1 MSEELE
7 FIDIGEDGQP
17 SSTGSEN
24 RHERQRHREKKN
36 KQVKSLVR
44 TLIKLLIVTV
54 GIALICLFVLCP
66 YAVHGNR
73 MFPKLRDGDCA
84 VVLKVGGFQKGD
96 VVTYEQ
102 GGVRYF
108 SRIVGTPGDTVS
120 IGHDGFRVNGLVQS
134 EEIFYETASEKEIEV
149 IVGTDEVFLLNDYRF
164 DQMDSRAFGSV
175 KISNIDGKVIFLFRW
190 RGI

>member
-17 SSTGSEN
+17 SSAGSEN
-24 RHERQRHREKKN
+24 RHQRQRHREKRK
-36 KQVKSLVR
+36 KQVKSFVG
-44 TLIKLLIVTV
+44 TLIKLVTV
-54 GIALICLFVLCP
+54 AGGIALICLFVLCP

-96 VVTYEQ
+96 VVSYEQ
-102 GGVRYF
+102 SGIRYF
-108 SRIVGTPGDTVS
+108 SRVVGTPGDTVS

-134 EEIFYETASEKEIEV
+134 EEIFYDTSSEKAIEV
-149 IVGTDEVFLLNDYRF
+149 IIGSDEVFLLNDYRS

>member
-17 SSTGSEN
+17 SSAGSEN

-36 KQVKSLVR
+36 KQIKSLVR
-44 TLIKLLIVTV
+44 TLIKLVV
-54 GIALICLFVLCP
+54 VACGIALICLFVLCP

-96 VVTYEQ
+96 VVTHEKD
-102 GGVRYF
+102 GARHF

-120 IGHDGFRVNGLVQS
+120 IGHDGLRVNGLVQS

-149 IVGTDEVFLLNDYRF
+149 IVGSDEVFLLNDYRS

-175 KISNIDGKVIFLFRW
+175 KISSIDGKVIFLFRW

>member
-17 SSTGSEN
+17 SSVGSEN

-36 KQVKSLVR
+36 KQIKSLVR
-44 TLIKLLIVTV
+44 TLIKLVV
-54 GIALICLFVLCP
+54 VACGIALICLFVLCP

-96 VVTYEQ
+96 VVSYEQ
-102 GGVRYF
+102 SGIRYF
-108 SRIVGTPGDTVS
+108 SRVVGTPGDTVS

-149 IVGTDEVFLLNDYRF
+149 IVESDEVFLLNDYRS

-175 KISNIDGKVIFLFRW
+175 KISSIDGKVIFLFRW

>member
-17 SSTGSEN
+17 SSVDSKN
-24 RHERQRHREKKN
+24 RHQRQRRREKRK
-36 KQVKSLVR
+36 KQVRSLVG
-44 TLIKLLIVTV
+44 TLIKLVIVAG

-96 VVTYEQ
+96 VVTHEQ

-134 EEIFYETASEKEIEV
+134 EEIFYETASEKEIEG
-149 IVGTDEVFLLNDYRF
+149 IVESDEVFLLNDYRS

-175 KISNIDGKVIFLFRW
+175 KISSIHGKVIFLFRW

>member
-17 SSTGSEN
+17 SSAGSEN
-24 RHERQRHREKKN
+24 RHQRQRRREKRK
-36 KQVKSLVR
+36 KQVKSLVG
-44 TLIKLLIVTV
+44 TLIKLVIVAG

-96 VVTYEQ
+96 VVSYEQ
-102 GGVRYF
+102 SGIRYF
-108 SRIVGTPGDTVS
+108 SRVVGTPGDTVS
-120 IGHDGFRVNGLVQS
+120 IGHDGFRVNGLIQS

-149 IVGTDEVFLLNDYRF
+149 IVGSDEVFLLNDYRS

>member
-1 MSEELE
+1 MNKELE
-7 FIDIGEDGQP
+7 FIDIKEGGQP
-17 SSTGSEN
+17 PSADSKN
-24 RHERQRHREKKN
+24 RHERRKRRIKQN
-36 KQVKSLVR
+36 KQAWSFIR
-44 TLIKLLIVTV
+44 TLIKLVV
-54 GIALICLFVLCP
+54 VAGGIALICLFVLCP

-96 VVTYEQ
+96 VVSYEQ

-134 EEIFYETASEKEIEV
+134 EEIFYDTSSEKAIEV
-149 IVGTDEVFLLNDYRF
+149 IVDSDEVFLLNDYRS

-175 KISNIDGKVIFLFRW
+175 KISSIDGKVIFLFRW

>member
-7 FIDIGEDGQP
+7 FTDIGEDGQP
-17 SSTGSEN
+17 SSAGSEN

-36 KQVKSLVR
+36 KQIKSLVR
-44 TLIKLLIVTV
+44 TLIKLLIVTG
-54 GIALICLFVLCP
+54 GITLICLFVLCP

-96 VVTYEQ
+96 VVSYEQ

-108 SRIVGTPGDTVS
+108 SRIVGTPGDIVS

-134 EEIFYETASEKEIEV
+134 EEIFYDTSSEKAIEV
-149 IVGTDEVFLLNDYRF
+149 IVDSDEVFLLNDYRS

-175 KISNIDGKVIFLFRW
+175 KISSIDGKVIFLFRW

>member
-1 MSEELE
+1 MREELE
-7 FIDIGEDGQP
+7 FTDIGEDGQP
-17 SSTGSEN
+17 SSAGSEN

-44 TLIKLLIVTV
+44 TLIKLVIVAG
-54 GIALICLFVLCP
+54 GIALICFFVLCP

-96 VVTYEQ
+96 VVSYEQ
-102 GGVRYF
+102 SGIRYF

-149 IVGTDEVFLLNDYRF
+149 IVGTDEVFLLNDYRS

>member
-7 FIDIGEDGQP
+7 FIDIGEGGQP
-17 SSTGSEN
+17 PSNDSEDPHS
-24 RHERQRHREKKN
+24 RRKLRKKQN
-36 KQVKSLVR
+36 SQAKSFLR
-44 TLIKLLIVTV
+44 TLAKLVVVTG